1 MVLWRP
7 TRLLELTPKKDVLF
21 IIGDWSA
28 KIGSQETP
36 GVTGKFGLGVQNE
49 AGQKANRVLPRECTG
64 HNKHP
69 LPTTQEKTLHMDIT
83 IWPTPKSQPK
93 ILVKFSQKEKVY
105 QLRNENMFN
114 KENNQLGSKY
124 FTQKM

>member
-1 MVLWRP
+1 
-7 TRLLELTPKKDVLF
+7 
-21 IIGDWSA
+21 
-28 KIGSQETP
+28 
-36 GVTGKFGLGVQNE
+36 
-49 AGQKANRVLPRECTG
+49 
-64 HNKHP
+64 
-69 LPTTQEKTLHMDIT
+69 MDIT